1 MKRLV
6 IYGAGGHAR
15 EVHQLVDD
23 INAAAPTWRV
33 LGAFVDSRYGGQR
46 ALHGLPVSVDARLL
60 DAPPVPAVVVAIG
73 ESGARARIVEE
84 LCAHAPR
91 HFPCLVHPQAWV
103 AQRAMLGEG
112 SLVLAG
118 SMINCDVR
126 LGSHVSVNLGV
137 TISHDC
143 VVGDFVSLGPGVHL
157 AGGVSVGPGSDLG
170 TGVCVRPGAQIGA
183 NCVVGA
189 GSVVVADLAPG
200 VIAYGVP
207 ARPAGRRP

>member
-15 EVHQLVDD
+15 ETHQLVDD
-23 INAAAPTWRV
+23 INGADPTWE
-33 LGAFVDSRYGGQR
+33 LIGAVVDAQYRGQGV
-46 ALHGLPVSVDARLL
+46 LHGLPVFADAGLL
-60 DAPPVPAVVVAIG
+60 DTPPVPAVVVAIG
-73 ESGARARIVEE
+73 EPGARARIVER

-91 HFPCLVHPQAWV
+91 QFPCLVHPHAWV
-103 AQRAMLGEG
+103 ARRAILGEG

-118 SMINCDVR
+118 STINCDVQ

-143 VVGDFVSLGPGVHL
+143 VVGDYVSLGPGVHL
-157 AGGVSVGPGSDLG
+157 AGGVSVGRGSDLG
-170 TGVCVRPGAQIGA
+170 TGVCVRPGARIGA

-189 GSVVVADLAPG
+189 GSVVVADVPPG

-207 ARPAGRRP
+207 ARPAGRRS